1 MKTLSD
7 LLKGRPKKET
17 YDPPV
22 DLPLDQTS
30 GGAPSYDFPPELIR
44 ELAGKTETQ
53 ISSTLSKFRTGLSE
67 HRTHMSEHRTDLSEH
82 RTDLSDYRTELSQ
95 RRTALSDAR
104 SHMANERTHMAGI
117 RTAVALLSFGITLN
131 RFSITLEEAN
141 RLTPGHGTAL
151 RDSANIGMGM
161 VILGIIILGMSLWR
175 YMKVRHQIDAMSYEP
190 PRASLFILSTL
201 LILLGAASTI
211 IMFMG

>member
-95 RRTALSDAR
+95 HRTVLSDAR
-104 SHMANERTHMAGI
+104 SHMANERTLMSGV
-117 RTAVALLSFGITLN
+117 RTAVALMGLGITLN
-131 RFSITLEEAN
+131 RFSITLEESNRMAN
-141 RLTPGHGTAL
+141 THAMVF
-151 RDSANIGMGM
+151 RDSANIGLGM
-161 VILGIIILGMSLWR
+161 VILGVLILGMAQWR
-175 YMKVRHQIDAMSYEP
+175 YMKVRKQIETLTFQP
-190 PRASLFILSTL
+190 PHLSLLIFSTTIVLFGALST
-201 LILLGAASTI
+201 ILMLTG
-211 IMFMG
+211 